1 LIPSIHY
8 DKVLGLFQVRVNP
21 EDLVLWSGQSYQMSA
36 TAFHVEGKEIECA
49 EFEWN
54 LEDSFVARLKGSE
67 VEGKSAGQT
76 HIWAILTSQ
85 NLRFFAGQG
94 LVRVWEWREFSSPS
108 GRKTNVIYNERRLPI
123 YVEELNKDGKVIFVG
138 QYSYHPLLEEITES
152 VLSFEGRG
160 VKVVMRDYDPDCSLE
175 DKTRPN
181 EHPGDKVFC
190 IEERK
195 CDEDGNCSVYRKV
208 IRNYGEGGRSIA
220 EIEDSLG
227 RKERIIFEF
236 PDEDKMRVIKENA
249 RGHKV
254 EELYQMFSDGKE
266 KYQLLI
272 RYKDEN
278 GIETIYER
286 EKDGRLKGIIKK
298 GIRPDGKD
306 YVIGIVRDGDVVKIK
321 SNTGHEIR
329 LYGGGEKK
337 VEYLVRG
344 KKVAEVLSED
354 LGGGKKK
361 TILKVEG
368 LFTREEIRDGEG
380 NLLEIRERGPNGEE
394 KRRKHIYDEKG
405 RLVGID
411 DGVLKEEIVYD
422 ERGKVIEQR
431 TVWSDE
437 FVDFQTYE
445 EKEVLGGRRYWYDY
459 EGNLTASQSIS
470 KGDGY
475 GSEFNEFYEI
485 TKAIYF
491 SGKAKAEYEQEYNI
505 DFRLKRRGRAG
516 FEDDFFRY
524 DVLAR
529 LVQREDKMSGVK
541 EKYFYDE
548 LDRVLVKEW
557 ELGAEKEREDYFYD
571 GENPLGYE
579 VRYGVGRQTG
589 VRKSGYE
596 MAKSYTPGGVVSEE
610 IKKIG
615 EDIFKTSYIYA
626 FDGISLSESALWKE
640 IGKVYPSGASAYF
653 GEDGIYFGG
662 KKILGFSEMRNGDR
676 KDVVFYGNGVSEV
689 SGEREIFVYRGNES
703 LFSSAVIYDVDL
715 KERVEV
721 VKE

>member
-1 LIPSIHY
+1 
-8 DKVLGLFQVRVNP
+8 LGLSLVKVNP

-36 TAFHVEGKEIECA
+36 NALNVEGKEIECA

-76 HIWAILTSQ
+76 RIWAILASQ

-94 LVRVWEWREFSSPS
+94 LVRVWEWREFSSPA
-108 GRKTNVIYNERRLPI
+108 GRETNVIYNDRRLPV
-123 YVEELNKDGKVIFVG
+123 YVEELNKDGKVIFAG
-138 QYSYHPLLEEITES
+138 QYSYHPLLGEITES

-160 VKVVMRDYDPDCSLE
+160 IKVVIRDYDPDCVLE

-208 IRNYGEGGRSIA
+208 IRNYDEGGRSIA

-236 PDEDKMRVIKENA
+236 PDEDRMMVIKENA
-249 RGHKV
+249 KGHKV

-286 EKDGRLKGIIKK
+286 EKDGRLKRIIKK

-306 YVIGIVRDGDVVKIK
+306 YVIGIVRDGDIVKIK

-329 LYGGGEKK
+329 VNGGEKK

-344 KKVAEVLSED
+344 TKVAEVLSED
-354 LGGGKKK
+354 LVGGRKK

-380 NLLEIRERGPNGEE
+380 NLLEIREKGPNGEE

-411 DGVLKEEIVYD
+411 DGFLKEEIVYD

-437 FVDFQTYE
+437 FVDFQSPAFMSPIFRVPSYE

-485 TKAIYF
+485 IKAIYF
-491 SGKAKAEYEQEYNI
+491 SGKAKAEYDQEYNI
-505 DFRLKRRGRAG
+505 DFRLKRRRRAG

-529 LVQREDKMSGVK
+529 LVERRDLISG
-541 EKYFYDE
+541 
-548 LDRVLVKEW
+548 
-557 ELGAEKEREDYFYD
+557 
-571 GENPLGYE
+571 
-579 VRYGVGRQTG
+579 
-589 VRKSGYE
+589 
-596 MAKSYTPGGVVSEE
+596 
-610 IKKIG
+610 
-615 EDIFKTSYIYA
+615 
-626 FDGISLSESALWKE
+626 
-640 IGKVYPSGASAYF
+640 
-653 GEDGIYFGG
+653 
-662 KKILGFSEMRNGDR
+662 
-676 KDVVFYGNGVSEV
+676 
-689 SGEREIFVYRGNES
+689 
-703 LFSSAVIYDVDL
+703 
-715 KERVEV
+715 
-721 VKE
+721 